1 MEEDLP
7 TVSFAGQ
14 QATFLNVK
22 GKENIVK
29 AVRACWASLFTP
41 RAIYYRERNKF
52 DHMKVFISVVVQVM
66 VNAQKSGI
74 MFTFNPATN
83 HAHEI
88 VIEAVYGLG
97 ELIVGGEVNPDLYI
111 VDKNKRDIKSIEIKK
126 KIAGLFRNEIGM
138 NEKQTIP
145 TEMQERQVLDQKQIL
160 ELARLGKKLE
170 DHYGLPQDIEWA
182 IEQNQ
187 IFIVQTRAVTTF
199 KEHTQDRVQSVEEA
213 GKIILKGETASA
225 GVYSGPVKVVR
236 SPAEL
241 SKVQKGDVLVTR
253 MTTPDMVPAMQR
265 AGAIITDE
273 GGMTCHAAIVSRE
286 MGTPCLVGTE
296 HATEVLHDGEI
307 VTIHASRGVVYEGKV
322 TVHQE
327 EKKEVP
333 PVAGEDI
340 ITATEIKVILD
351 IPERAAVAAAPGA
364 D

>member
-1 MEEDLP
+1 MAEEIVESYELLGMERKNTDSLVHGNDVFVAVRSSATAEDLP
-7 TVSFAGQ
+7 TASFAGQ

-22 GKENIVK
+22 GKENIIK

-52 DHMKVFISVVVQVM
+52 DHIKVFISVVVQVM

-74 MFTFNPATN
+74 MFTVNPATN

-199 KEHTQDRVQSVEEA
+199 KEH
-213 GKIILKGETASA
+213 KNLIL
-225 GVYSGPVKVVR
+225 
-236 SPAEL
+236 
-241 SKVQKGDVLVTR
+241 
-253 MTTPDMVPAMQR
+253 
-265 AGAIITDE
+265 
-273 GGMTCHAAIVSRE
+273 
-286 MGTPCLVGTE
+286 
-296 HATEVLHDGEI
+296 
-307 VTIHASRGVVYEGKV
+307 
-322 TVHQE
+322 
-327 EKKEVP
+327 
-333 PVAGEDI
+333 
-340 ITATEIKVILD
+340 
-351 IPERAAVAAAPGA
+351 
-364 D
+364 